1 MHSMSRLILLYLDKE
16 TVRKA
21 TSVAKIR
28 FWPGVAKAP
37 ISMTPK
43 KCRRVAVR
51 AQSKLLKHRMSLI
64 TI

>member
-1 MHSMSRLILLYLDKE
+1 MQSTGQLTLRFLDQE

-28 FWPGVAKAP
+28 SWPGVAKAP
-37 ISMTPK
+37 TSMTLK

-51 AQSKLLKHRMSLI
+51 AQSKLLKRRTSLI
-64 TI
+64 MI